1 MDVKTIEDIK
11 KESMKVHVF
20 YMDSQ
25 GIGNETFE
33 DRSAEDVDEVGDNSQ
48 EDEGET
54 VFEQDEVT
62 IERDKL
68 TQINSSIM
76 KRRRQP
82 SEIVTDKDEVDV
94 PSVEESKKLN
104 KDAYNLDEEP
114 IFIPEGLDAQRRQKD
129 HKENKIPRLSSDVDF
144 ASYLDK
150 KTMIEDFVPALK
162 S

>member
-1 MDVKTIEDIK
+1 MTKAKLCGQGMDVKTIEEIK

-33 DRSAEDVDEVGDNSQ
+33 NRSAEDGVEDVGDNSQ
-48 EDEGET
+48 EDEGEK

-76 KRRRQP
+76 KWSP
-82 SEIVTDKDEVDV
+82 
-94 PSVEESKKLN
+94 
-104 KDAYNLDEEP
+104 
-114 IFIPEGLDAQRRQKD
+114 FI
-129 HKENKIPRLSSDVDF
+129 ISS
-144 ASYLDK
+144 
-150 KTMIEDFVPALK
+150 
-162 S
+162 